1 MSKTPSRP
9 IPPAPVPPALN
20 GALIGDLQ
28 KGEGEALARPQDLD
42 TLLTGY
48 LTARGIPAPVI
59 TTGAKTLEEAHELV
73 AAITDGDQI
82 AIHHEIADVVLAAAA
97 VARHYGVS
105 VEAAIAEKTAYD
117 AGRGDKTQPSP
128 RAHYLRESG
137 SRIAPPDPAALA
149 RVVAAALAEDLSRGD
164 PTSTGLFGERKQ
176 AIMSLLVK
184 EPGVLCGLP
193 ALVAVFAA
201 LDKNVVVTLLVGEGE
216 HIGSA
221 PREVARISG
230 PARALL
236 AGERTA
242 LNLVG
247 RLSGIA
253 SSTARALIELEGT
266 GAILLDTRKTTPGL
280 RELEKY
286 AVRTGGGLNHRRD
299 LGEAILVKDNHLN
312 LVGGPDKIAAV
323 VARLRAAHPTL
334 LLEVEAENLD
344 QVEAALAAG
353 VDRILLDNMSLD
365 ELRAAVALVDARQGG
380 WVETEASGGITLANL
395 RQVGQTG
402 VDYVSLGALTHSAH
416 TLDVSLE
423 VVS

>member
-1 MSKTPSRP
+1 MSKTPTRPISPAP
-9 IPPAPVPPALN
+9 IPPAPKA
-20 GALIGDLQ
+20 ALIGDLQ
-28 KGEGEALARPQDLD
+28 KGKSAVPARIGDLD
-42 TLLTGY
+42 ALLDGY
-48 LTARGIPAPVI
+48 LAARGIPAPVI
-59 TTGAKTLEEAHELV
+59 TTGAKTLEEAQELV
-73 AAITDGDQI
+73 GAITSGDEI
-82 AIHHEIADVVLAAAA
+82 AIRHEIADVVLAAAA

-117 AGRGDKTQPSP
+117 AGRGAKAQPSG
-128 RAHYLRESG
+128 RAHYLRQGG
-137 SRIAPPDPAALA
+137 SRVAPLDPAALA
-149 RVVAAALAEDLSRGD
+149 RVVAAALAEDLGHGD
-164 PTSTGLFGERKQ
+164 PTSTGLFGEREH
-176 AIMSLLVK
+176 AAMSLLVK

-201 LDKNVVVTLLVGEGE
+201 LDRSVVVTLLCHEGE
-216 HIGSA
+216 HIDSV

-230 PARALL
+230 PVRALL

-253 SSTARALIELEGT
+253 SGTALALIELEGT

-286 AVRTGGGLNHRRD
+286 AVRTGGGVNHRAD

-312 LVGGPDKIAAV
+312 LIGGPERIAQAV
-323 VARLRAAHPTL
+323 TRLRAAHPTL

-353 VDRILLDNMSLD
+353 VDRILLDNMNPAQ
-365 ELRAAVALVDARQGG
+365 LRAALALVDARQGS

-395 RQVGQTG
+395 RQVGETG
-402 VDYVSLGALTHSAH
+402 VDYVSLGSLTHSARA
-416 TLDVSLE
+416 LDVSLE
-423 VVS
+423 VAS